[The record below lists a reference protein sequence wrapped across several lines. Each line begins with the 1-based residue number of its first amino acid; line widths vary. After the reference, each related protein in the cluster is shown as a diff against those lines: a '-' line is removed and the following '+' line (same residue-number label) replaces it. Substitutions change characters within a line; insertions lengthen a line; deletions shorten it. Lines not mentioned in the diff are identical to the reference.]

1 MAINT
6 RSPYFV
12 SIEDEN
18 ISYAELKIYVWEGDK
33 NTPPSEEK
41 YYLKKNTLS
50 SVTKVSFEVSELIR
64 DFIGVKFRF
73 ASILQD
79 GIENQIEDGFSR
91 LIITASDSGDS
102 VVWVKLDL
110 NAYDSNDTEIVGSTE
125 TNLALDSYSY
135 FENSGFNL
143 GESSILISNRNLV
156 LLREDAYNLPIYVEN
171 NPTVTLYNG
180 ATVVKTESYIASDES
195 NEQIEYFNI
204 FDISDLTSI
213 VVVDDNKTET
223 IKLSVISECKQ
234 TPSKVTF
241 LNKFGVLENMHF
253 LKKYVETIN
262 VNKDSYKSNILTFG
276 NSYDNTNH
284 VNKDFNINANES
296 ISLSS
301 GFLNEGYN
309 ETLRQL
315 LLSEQVWNTKSGKTT
330 PINVKTSSQV
340 YKTSLNDKL
349 VEYTINFDNSFDT
362 INNIR

>member
-50 SVTKVSFEVSELIR
+50 GITKVSFEVSELIR
-64 DFIGVKFRF
+64 DFIGVKFSF
-73 ASILQD
+73 SSILQD
-79 GIENQIEDGFSR
+79 GIENQVEDGYSR
-91 LIITASDSGDS
+91 FIITASDSGNS
-102 VVWVKLDL
+102 VVWAKLDL
-110 NAYDSNDTEIVGSTE
+110 KAYNSNDAEIAASPE

-135 FENSGFNL
+135 FENSAFNV
-143 GESSILISNRNLV
+143 EHSSILISNRNLI
-156 LLREDAYNLPIYVEN
+156 LLREDSYNLPIYVKS

-180 ATVVKTESYIASDES
+180 STVVKTQSYTSSDES
-195 NEQIEYFNI
+195 DEQIEYFNI
-204 FDISDLTSI
+204 FDIGDLTSI
-213 VVVDDNKTET
+213 VVVDDNRTET

-253 LKKYVETIN
+253 LKKHVETIN

-284 VNKDFNINANES
+284 VNRDFNINANES

-309 ETLRQL
+309 ETLKQL
-315 LLSEQVWNTKSGKTT
+315 LLSEQVWNTKSNFTK
-330 PINVKTSSQV
+330 PINVKTSSKI

-349 VEYTINFDNSFDT
+349 VEYTIDFENSFDT